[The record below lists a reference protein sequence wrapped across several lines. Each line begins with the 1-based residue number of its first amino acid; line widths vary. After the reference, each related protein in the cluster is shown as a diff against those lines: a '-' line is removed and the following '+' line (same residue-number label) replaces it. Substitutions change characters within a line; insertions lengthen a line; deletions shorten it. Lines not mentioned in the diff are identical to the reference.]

1 MMKRNICPVC
11 VVLHFA
17 FKLATFK
24 TTKFEQSEEVAS
36 PVSRAVH
43 GFEGKGLLLNL
54 EREHVLTVVLPVARG
69 LPQFAVKDVGCH
81 HLLETSLPVFT
92 L

>member
-1 MMKRNICPVC
+1 M
-11 VVLHFA
+11 
-17 FKLATFK
+17 
-24 TTKFEQSEEVAS
+24 
-36 PVSRAVH
+36 SRTVH

-69 LPQFAVKDVGCH
+69 LPQFAVVDVGCH
-81 HLLETSLPVFT
+81 HLLETPLSVLTLSETEQYFLTFESVDLPQKISA